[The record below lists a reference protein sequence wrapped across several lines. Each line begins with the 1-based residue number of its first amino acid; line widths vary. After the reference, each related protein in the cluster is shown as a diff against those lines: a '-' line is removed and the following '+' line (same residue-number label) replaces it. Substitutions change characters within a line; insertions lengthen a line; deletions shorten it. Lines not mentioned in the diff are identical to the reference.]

1 MSRFVAL
8 LIAIV
13 LVAAACDDD
22 EATTT
27 TALPTTPTA
36 LPTTT
41 TVLTVEEIL
50 TDAAETMQ
58 AVETLRYEIRLTG
71 APITLLGVELRSA
84 VGQYLAPESS
94 QAILEA
100 AIGGLT
106 IELATIAIGETSW
119 LTNPLTGAWD
129 EYTGSRAFNPAMIFD
144 PELGWKPLLTTDL
157 TDASYAG
164 ERGSYIVTG
173 TAAGARV
180 EGLTVGLVE
189 SQPVAMRLEIDRES
203 SHVTRME
210 FDTTGETGVT
220 NWVLEL
226 SEFDE
231 PVSINSPGADGG

>member
-1 MSRFVAL
+1 MSRFVP
-8 LIAIV
+8 LILAIL
-13 LVAAACDDD
+13 LVATACDDD
-22 EATTT
+22 AAATTT
-27 TALPTTPTA
+27 TIG
-36 LPTTT
+36 PTTT
-41 TVLTVEEIL
+41 TTILTVEDIL
-50 TDAAETMQ
+50 ADAAATMQ
-58 AVETLRYEIRLTG
+58 AVETLRYEITLSG

-84 VGQYLAPESS
+84 EGQYLAPESS

-100 AIGGLT
+100 GIGGLT

-157 TDASYAG
+157 SNASYTTEG
-164 ERGSYIVTG
+164 DSYVVTG

-180 EGLTVGLVE
+180 EVLTAGLVE
-189 SQPVAMRLEIDRES
+189 SQPVDMRIEIDRES
-203 SHVTRME
+203 SHVTSME

-220 NWVLEL
+220 TWVLEL

-231 PVSINSPGADGG
+231 PVSIEPPEVDGG

>member
-1 MSRFVAL
+1 MSRFGPL
-8 LIAIV
+8 LIAVV
-13 LVAAACDDD
+13 LIASACADDT
-22 EATTT
+22 AGTTT
-27 TALPTTPTA
+27 TTGPA
-36 LPTTT
+36 TTT
-41 TVLTVEEIL
+41 TVLTVEGIL
-50 TDAAETMQ
+50 ADAAETMQ
-58 AVETLRYEIRLTG
+58 AVETLRYEITLSR
-71 APITLLGVELRSA
+71 APITLLGVELRGA
-84 VGQYLAPESS
+84 AGQYLAPESS

-119 LTNPLTGAWD
+119 LTNPLTGVWD

-157 TDASYAG
+157 NDAAYTTEGDSFV
-164 ERGSYIVTG
+164 VTG

-180 EGLTVGLVE
+180 EVLTAGLVE
-189 SQPVAMRLEIDRES
+189 SQPVDMRIEIDRES
-203 SHVTRME
+203 SHVTSME

-231 PVSINSPGADGG
+231 PVSVEPPEVDGG